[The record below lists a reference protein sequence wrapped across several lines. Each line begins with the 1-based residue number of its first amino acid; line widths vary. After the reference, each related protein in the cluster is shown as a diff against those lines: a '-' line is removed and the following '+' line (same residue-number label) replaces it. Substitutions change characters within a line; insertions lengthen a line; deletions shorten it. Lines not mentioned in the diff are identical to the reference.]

1 MVRCSRRSF
10 LTKLA
15 NAQCKVTSGMP
26 SPHTIHLPT
35 IATTRAGI
43 CGAKPDHPHADM
55 LVCMK
60 TSSVG
65 SASHPIAQLCMMLS
79 PLRTTLMCTWS
90 GLVALRRVRFPPGSP
105 SIPRPSHIRP
115 PLYSYHS
122 GTKPRARFEWSGG
135 LFLRYVRPLP
145 TRLASRCEFG
155 LEGDFFA
162 FGGIVLSV
170 LQPLVAIALSWS
182 DSRRV

>member
-1 MVRCSRRSF
+1 MHDAEPAARDPHM
-10 LTKLA
+10 
-15 NAQCKVTSGMP
+15 KVIRPGG
-26 SPHTIHLPT
+26 LE
-35 IATTRAGI
+35 AG
-43 CGAKPDHPHADM
+43 
-55 LVCMK
+55 
-60 TSSVG
+60 
-65 SASHPIAQLCMMLS
+65 
-79 PLRTTLMCTWS
+79 
-90 GLVALRRVRFPPGSP
+90 
-105 SIPRPSHIRP
+105 SIPARISFRPDGGPSNIRP